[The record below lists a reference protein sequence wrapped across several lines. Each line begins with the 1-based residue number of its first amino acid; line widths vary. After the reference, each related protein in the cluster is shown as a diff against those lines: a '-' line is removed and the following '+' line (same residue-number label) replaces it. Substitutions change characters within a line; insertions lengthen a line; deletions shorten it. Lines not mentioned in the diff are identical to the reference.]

1 VRQFFGFFTTE
12 SAESAETEKEGKGF
26 RIRI

>member
-1 VRQFFGFFTTE
+1 VRQFFGFFTT
-12 SAESAETEKEGKGF
+12 ESAETEKEGKGF